1 MKVNLRLHRFSI
13 FTACS
18 TFFLVIAGGM
28 VTSTGSGLAVP
39 DWPLSYGVLMPP
51 MVGGIFYEHGHRM
64 VATFVGFLTV
74 ILAVWLWWKEAR
86 RWVKWLGAVALFAV
100 IAQGLLGGLT
110 VLMLLPPPVSIAHAT
125 LAQTFFSTTVALALF
140 TSPWWVKME
149 VNGRKGD
156 SRKPLPRLALMT
168 TVAVYLQLI
177 FGAMLRHG
185 IEIALYFHIAGAL
198 VAALL
203 SLRVLTQ
210 VIGNNYQKK
219 GFSRGSVLLVGL
231 VAFQIALGVATLILK
246 GAGGEIWPP
255 NAKIILATA
264 HVATG
269 ALILA
274 MSLILTLGS
283 YKVFVLV
290 GRGEDQSSPPIDR
303 RVTLTGGVGE
313 ATEEIRV

>member
-1 MKVNLRLHRFSI
+1 MRVNLRLHRFSI

-18 TFFLVIAGGM
+18 TFILVIAGGM

-39 DWPLSYGVLMPP
+39 DWPLSYGSLMPP

-74 ILAVWLWWKEAR
+74 ILAVWLWWKEDR
-86 RWVKWLGAVALFAV
+86 RWVKWLGGGALLAV

-125 LAQTFFSTTVALALF
+125 LAQTFFSATVALALF
-140 TSPWWVKME
+140 TSPWWIKIE
-149 VNGRKGD
+149 DKDQKGND
-156 SRKPLPRLALMT
+156 RPYLPRLAVVT
-168 TVAVYLQLI
+168 TIAIYLQLI

-185 IEIALYFHIAGAL
+185 VEVALYFHIAGAL
-198 VAALL
+198 AAVALAI
-203 SLRVLTQ
+203 RILTE
-210 VIGNNYQKK
+210 VSAKHSDRK
-219 GFSRGSVLLVGL
+219 GFLQISYLLVGL
-231 VAFQIALGVATLILK
+231 FVFQIALGIATLILK
-246 GAGGEIWPP
+246 LAGGEIWPP
-255 NAKIILATA
+255 NAKAILATT

-274 MSLILTLGS
+274 MSLILTLSS

-290 GRGEDQSSPPIDR
+290 ERDADESLSPVDRGTILR
-303 RVTLTGGVGE
+303 GGVSEMPEE
-313 ATEEIRV
+313 ASV